1 MDARSCS
8 LQSATWVFAY
18 RPERDEPKA
27 EANPRISTISVHDEP
42 IPRKKPFSTLASIT
56 FCSSPATRSNRGLR
70 WTLPPPISSCL
81 RNGRRLKI
89 QKARGSFY
97 PRNGKPI
104 MPQETGRF
112 ASRKWETVR
121 PNPPGIP
128 PSFGPLHSNPPDIPP
143 SHGLLQHPARR
154 QAAPTLLRTWWADS
168 LPDFPRPGFSQKPH
182 RLDCRIRLAADRLL
196 RRASGR
202 SEQAGTS
209 R

>member
-1 MDARSCS
+1 MLGLAPYS
-8 LQSATWVFAY
+8 LRPGFLPIAPRETSRRRRRILAY
-18 RPERDEPKA
+18 RRFL
-27 EANPRISTISVHDEP
+27 STTSRFRGKSHSQ
-42 IPRKKPFSTLASIT
+42 RRASKPF
-56 FCSSPATRSNRGLR
+56 CS
-70 WTLPPPISSCL
+70 PPPIFSCL

-89 QKARGSFY
+89 QKARGSLY

-143 SHGLLQHPARR
+143 SHGSLQHPARR
-154 QAAPTLLRTWWADS
+154 QAAPTLLRTWLADS